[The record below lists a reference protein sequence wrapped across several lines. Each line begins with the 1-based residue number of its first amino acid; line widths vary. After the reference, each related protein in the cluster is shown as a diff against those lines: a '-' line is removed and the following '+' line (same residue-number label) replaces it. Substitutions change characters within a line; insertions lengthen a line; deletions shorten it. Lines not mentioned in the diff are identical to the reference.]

1 MANAVMT
8 MSWRGDRRDQ
18 GGHGLTTKR
27 PSMTRTLQLMR
38 ALAASRAALAPV
50 AAGAAAS
57 LAATRGAFAVAPAA
71 AVAAARGLHGSASRL
86 GIGSHMSD
94 NDPVVLEKEKQ
105 RSLAKEHLPGGGGV
119 PDVEGWSEALASD
132 SEAVVRPA
140 SLLADGSATD
150 VCP

>member
-1 MANAVMT
+1 
-8 MSWRGDRRDQ
+8 
-18 GGHGLTTKR
+18 
-27 PSMTRTLQLMR
+27 MTRTLQLLR

-50 AAGAAAS
+50 AGGAAAS
-57 LAATRGAFAVAPAA
+57 LAGVRSAFSVAPAA
-71 AVAAARGLHGSASRL
+71 AVSAARGLHGSAPRL

-94 NDPVVLEKEKQ
+94 NDPVVLEKEKK

-140 SLLADGSATD
+140 RFSRTA
-150 VCP
+150 VQPM